1 MRYAAFLDFGYII
14 YQLGKE
20 NAAGAKIGENNYIMN
35 NNNNIFNKHIVVVLK
50 DGEIVEQYDS
60 VKDFYA
66 VYQIKTYSCIA
77 DRIRLRKD
85 DWLPDGK
92 IARYY
97 PDRHKAGTPLRMQ
110 MIREREKT
118 VSEREQWRQDLDET
132 EAKIQEAYDLCERG
146 EITFEERHHRLGWLQ
161 NHAKVLRQRLNIKS
175 KRED

>member
-1 MRYAAFLDFGYII
+1 MDFVYII

-35 NNNNIFNKHIVVVLK
+35 NNNKIFNKHIVVVLK

-66 VYQIKTYSCIA
+66 FYQIKTYNCIA

-97 PDRHKAGTPLRMQ
+97 PDRHKKGTPLHKA
-110 MIREREKT
+110 MIREPKEKAFD
-118 VSEREQWRQDLDET
+118 ERKMMKKDLEET
-132 EAKIQEAYDLCERG
+132 EAKIQEVYDACDRG
-146 EITFEERHHRLGWLQ
+146 EITYAERADRLGWLQ
-161 NHAKVLRQRLNIKS
+161 NHAAVLRQRLNIKS